1 MVSAVLSAAA
11 GLILK
16 VESIITD
23 DKVERHR
30 NPLFRWCRA
39 IDYALIAEADL
50 ERVGYVF
57 LEKRTVAA
65 PRTYFA
71 EISDILLMRH
81 VSIVGG
87 KDNPHDSEVGDGDA
101 Q

>member
-1 MVSAVLSAAA
+1 MLSTSGDFQRKWQA
-11 GLILK
+11 
-16 VESIITD
+16 S
-23 DKVERHR
+23 
-30 NPLFRWCRA
+30 C
-39 IDYALIAEADL
+39 IAEADL